1 MKRGSFEPL
10 ACGLVSALVAYVM
23 KPFQACEAIPSLQEL
38 FGAQAEEALPCFLMI
53 FALSA
58 LAGALCSQRL
68 QTLLALLAGAY
79 LYAA

>member
-1 MKRGSFEPL
+1 
-10 ACGLVSALVAYVM
+10 M
-23 KPFQACEAIPSLQEL
+23 KPFQACQAIPSLQEL